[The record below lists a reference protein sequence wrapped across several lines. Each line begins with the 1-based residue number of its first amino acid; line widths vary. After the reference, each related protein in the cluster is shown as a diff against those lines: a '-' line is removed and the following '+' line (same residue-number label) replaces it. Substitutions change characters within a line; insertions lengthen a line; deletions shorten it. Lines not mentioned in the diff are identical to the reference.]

1 MNLRIPRP
9 RPSGMREALEPVL
22 AMNGKRVYLKE
33 IDLTNCNVLFY
44 IQHYKLMSVEQA
56 FERPCLLVVALLN
69 LTPRY
74 HGPPKGAP

>member
-1 MNLRIPRP
+1 
-9 RPSGMREALEPVL
+9 MREAIKPVL

-33 IDLTNCNVLFY
+33 IDLTNCTVLFCMH
-44 IQHYKLMSVEQA
+44 QYKLMSVEQA

-74 HGPPKGAP
+74 HGPPKGDP